1 MRKRTSRIYPDGI
14 TECNEVYA
22 PFSDGWQYC
31 DAIYKCDENGA
42 MTCLWKKLAEETYI
56 GVFQSVKWYVTWKNK
71 LYAFA
76 KVYKGGTGVV
86 AHEGDFLEYDY
97 QTGKWY
103 VVKELGKTPFCPDG
117 LIMTDEGAF
126 GSSGYNGYFLDFKG
140 NDYTLPVD
148 DEILNFYANGT
159 TNVYTNK
166 GYYDS
171 RGYIDY
177 ETGDIIATYGTYYL
191 TMFFYKKNYIYGFGH
206 KKNSDGTFTDDFY
219 LVRFIPKT
227 ENIVAEEIG
236 FLEYGIPNG
245 YDYGFGFFHNGQ
257 TVYLYSL
264 TYKRPTAIGQSYSD
278 YKLTVYDGIS
288 FNEKMVVSD
297 NSYTINLVAVSP
309 DEKIFAF
316 CISKKYNYYVKIGT
330 NGDEILVPEKAY
342 GSSMDLSL
350 FHFVE
355 DINYKGTDEND
366 KKYDL
371 YYFTTKLTGTNPGDI
386 NTGMIYER

>member
-1 MRKRTSRIYPDGI
+1 MRKRTSRIFPDGI

-22 PFSDGWQYC
+22 QFDDGWQYC
-31 DAIYKCDENGA
+31 DAIYKCDEVGT
-42 MTCLWKKLAEETYI
+42 MTCLWKKLAAETYI

-126 GSSGYNGYFLDFKG
+126 GSSGYKGYFLDFKG

-227 ENIVAEEIG
+227 ESIVAEEIG
-236 FLEYGIPNG
+236 LLEYGIPNG
-245 YDYGFGFFHNGQ
+245 YDYGFGFFHNGE
-257 TVYLYSL
+257 TVYQYSL

-297 NSYTINLVAVSP
+297 NSYIINLVAVSP

-355 DINYKGTDEND
+355 DLNYKGTDEKD

-371 YYFTTKLTGTNPGDI
+371 YYFTTKLTGTDPGDI